1 VGVNPRVKNTGS
13 GKNITPTVNMKSGDQ
28 TTIKKRRR
36 EQALKPHQKDRRSAN
51 QHSNE
56 QSNSNKCVK
65 IMKSIEAIQNRTGI
79 SEIE

>member
-36 EQALKPHQKDRRSAN
+36 EQALKPHQKIAVPQISTAT
-51 QHSNE
+51 
-56 QSNSNKCVK
+56 NKATV
-65 IMKSIEAIQNRTGI
+65 INASKS
-79 SEIE
+79 